1 MRKSLACF
9 LLSAQNPQ
17 LTVCSAVMTVMENLN
32 LAHCSPRKASTIG
45 WFSKY
50 DANII
55 GGLMVGAGMTLTGA
69 CPGTVLVQL
78 STGIRSGWLVML
90 GGVLGGIVYTKI
102 SPYLR
107 KDSPASGAVSTSL
120 TVHSKFNLRP
130 NHVVLAYEA
139 ICLAIIG
146 LATSLGPKG
155 AYVPLHPILGG
166 LLIGGAQAASLM
178 MTGSPLG
185 VSTAYEEVGQHFWL
199 MWSFLVG
206 SKRMQTPPPATRAI
220 TFALG
225 ILLGSWTL
233 VRSIAVARIATEV
246 QISSISAVLGGSLM
260 VLGAR
265 LAGGC
270 TSGHGITGMA
280 LLSISSIITVA
291 SMFAGGIA
299 LAQVI
304 A

>member
-1 MRKSLACF
+1 MA
-9 LLSAQNPQ
+9 
-17 LTVCSAVMTVMENLN
+17 MMERFNLV
-32 LAHCSPRKASTIG
+32 HCSPRKASTLG

-55 GGLMVGAGMTLTGA
+55 GGAMVGAGMTLTGA

-78 STGIRSGWLVML
+78 STGVRSGWLVML
-90 GGVLGGIVYTKI
+90 GGVLGGILYVKI
-102 SPYLR
+102 APHLR
-107 KDSPASGAVSTSL
+107 RDLPSSGATSNNH
-120 TVHSKFNLRP
+120 TVHSKFNLRAD
-130 NHVVLAYEA
+130 HVILAYEA
-139 ICLAIIG
+139 TCLAIIT

-178 MTGSPLG
+178 MTGNPLG
-185 VSTAYEEVGQHFWL
+185 VSTGYEEIGQYFWRY
-199 MWSFLVG
+199 WTSLVG
-206 SKRMQTPPPATRAI
+206 SKRAQGPAPSTRAI

-225 ILLGSWTL
+225 ILVGSWTL
-233 VRSIAVARIATEV
+233 VRSIAAARVTTDMQIAPV
-246 QISSISAVLGGSLM
+246 SAVLGGCIM

-291 SMFAGGIA
+291 SMFGGGIA
-299 LAQVI
+299 LAQLL

>member
-1 MRKSLACF
+1 MLPDQWLESW
-9 LLSAQNPQ
+9 
-17 LTVCSAVMTVMENLN
+17 LTFRSAVMAVMERLK
-32 LAHCSPRKASTIG
+32 LAQCSPRKASTIN
-45 WFSKY
+45 WFSNY

-78 STGIRSGWLVML
+78 STGVRSGWLVML
-90 GGVLGGIVYTKI
+90 GGVLGGILHARL

-107 KDSPASGAVSTSL
+107 KDPPTNGATSTSL
-120 TVHSKFNLRP
+120 TVHSKFGLRP
-130 NHVVLAYEA
+130 NNVILAYEA
-139 ICLAIIG
+139 TCLAIIT

-155 AYVPLHPILGG
+155 TYVPLHPVLGG

-185 VSTAYEEVGQHFWL
+185 VSTAYAELGQIFWW
-199 MWSFLVG
+199 MWDSMVG
-206 SKRMQTPPPATRAI
+206 SKPMHTPSLSTRAI
-220 TFALG
+220 TFAFG

-233 VRSIAVARIATEV
+233 VRSVAAARVTTDM
-246 QISSISAVLGGSLM
+246 QISSVSAVLGGCVM
-260 VLGAR
+260 VFGAR

-280 LLSISSIITVA
+280 MLSISSIITVA

-299 LAQVI
+299 LAQLI

>member
-1 MRKSLACF
+1 M
-9 LLSAQNPQ
+9 LLFGRCSEPW
-17 LTVCSAVMTVMENLN
+17 LTVRSAVMAIMEGLKV
-32 LAHCSPRKASTIG
+32 AHCPPRKASTIG
-45 WFSKY
+45 WFSNY

-55 GGLMVGAGMTLTGA
+55 GGAMVGAGMTLTGA

-78 STGIRSGWLVML
+78 SSGVRSGWLVLL
-90 GGVLGGIVYTKI
+90 GGVLGGILWTRM
-102 SPYLR
+102 SPYIR
-107 KDSPASGAVSTSL
+107 KDVPSNSATSASHTIY
-120 TVHSKFNLRP
+120 SKFNLSQ
-130 NHVVLAYEA
+130 NSVILAYEA
-139 ICLAIIG
+139 ACLGMIT

-155 AYVPLHPILGG
+155 AYVPLHPVLGG

-185 VSTAYEEVGQHFWL
+185 VSTTYEEIGQSFWR
-199 MWSFLVG
+199 MWDSLFG
-206 SKRMQTPPPATRAI
+206 SKPVQTPPPSTRAI
-220 TFALG
+220 KFALG
-225 ILLGSWTL
+225 ILVGSYALLQSTASAR
-233 VRSIAVARIATEV
+233 VATNMQVPAVP
-246 QISSISAVLGGSLM
+246 AVLGGCIM
-260 VLGAR
+260 VVGAR

-299 LAQVI
+299 LAQVL